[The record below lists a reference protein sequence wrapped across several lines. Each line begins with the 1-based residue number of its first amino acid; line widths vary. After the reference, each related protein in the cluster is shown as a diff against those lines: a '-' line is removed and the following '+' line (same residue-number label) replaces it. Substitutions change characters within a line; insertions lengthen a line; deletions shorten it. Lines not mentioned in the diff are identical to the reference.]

1 MTSTAT
7 NSIID
12 PRLLE
17 ILCCPV
23 DRSSLRL
30 ALAVEI
36 EAINRRIALGEIR
49 SAEGKLASAPLTDG
63 LLRADGARIYP
74 IRDGIPVLLP
84 DEAYLLA

>member
-7 NSIID
+7 DSIID

-23 DRSSLRL
+23 NRSGLRL
-30 ALAVEI
+30 AQAAEI
-36 EAINRRIALGEIR
+36 EAINRRIALGELR
-49 SAEGKLASAPLTDG
+49 SADGKLVSAPLSQG